1 MLRSVLFL
9 NEHRLLDNIK
19 CQLCDYEACTYVD
32 APCRLSNVDFARFA
46 FNSNLNLQRC
56 VCTAM
61 ERFTTWCAAIS
72 LHLTDAFNY
81 CSMFWFPVL
90 PCRAMISIIAC
101 RLSYDFTIVPRLIL
115 EWIRTIFTNISNT
128 ITLSIDSFPIYH
140 HDVLYEEQLLF
151 SDCVAGL
158 QCVTDDRKFSLLFS
172 EQFAIKDS
180 DTA

>member
-1 MLRSVLFL
+1 
-9 NEHRLLDNIK
+9 
-19 CQLCDYEACTYVD
+19 
-32 APCRLSNVDFARFA
+32 
-46 FNSNLNLQRC
+46 
-56 VCTAM
+56 
-61 ERFTTWCAAIS
+61 
-72 LHLTDAFNY
+72 
-81 CSMFWFPVL
+81 
-90 PCRAMISIIAC
+90 MISIIAC

-128 ITLSIDSFPIYH
+128 ITLSIDSFLIYH

-158 QCVTDDRKFSLLFS
+158 QFVTDDRKFSLLFS